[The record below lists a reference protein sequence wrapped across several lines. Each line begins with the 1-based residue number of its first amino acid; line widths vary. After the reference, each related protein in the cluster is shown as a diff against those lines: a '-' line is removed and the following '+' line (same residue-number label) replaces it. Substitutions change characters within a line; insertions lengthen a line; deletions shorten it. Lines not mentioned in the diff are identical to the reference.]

1 MENEILKTMRQAA
14 EELKEAGCDM
24 PELDTEV
31 LLAHALG
38 CERFEI
44 YTNKCRT
51 PFSVSAELKTF
62 QKLVER
68 RKRREPVAYII
79 GHKEFWSL
87 KLKVTSDVLAPRPE
101 TEKVV
106 ETALTFLSEKKVS
119 DTFWILDLCT
129 GSGCIAAALASE
141 LPHAQFVVTD
151 ISEKAL
157 AVAKENLKFAE
168 GRITFLPS
176 NLFENVRGKF
186 DLIVSNPPYIPSA
199 ELPHLM
205 PEVCDFE
212 PRLAL
217 DGGADGLD
225 FVRQIRH
232 DFSEHLKPG
241 GCCILEN
248 GAKIEIWKNS
258 SSKGESRFTEMFA

>member
-1 MENEILKTMRQAA
+1 MSNEILKTIRDATA
-14 EELKEAGCDM
+14 ELKAAGCDT
-24 PELDTEV
+24 PDLDAEV

-44 YTNKCRT
+44 YTANTSKCQALT
-51 PFSVSAELKTF
+51 DILPIF
-62 QKLVER
+62 QNNIER
-68 RKRREPVAYII
+68 RKRREPVAYIL
-79 GHKEFWSL
+79 GYKEFWSL
-87 KLKVTSDVLAPRPE
+87 KLKVTPDVLVPRPE

-106 ETALTFLSEKKVS
+106 ETALKMLQIEPGTHCQ
-119 DTFWILDLCT
+119 ILDLCT

-141 LPHAQFVVTD
+141 LPHAQFVLTD

-168 GRITFLPS
+168 GRITFLQS
-176 NLFENVRGKF
+176 DLFKNVTGRF

-199 ELPHLM
+199 ELETLM
-205 PEVCDFE
+205 PEVRDFE

-217 DGGADGLD
+217 DGGRDGLD

-232 DFSEHLKPG
+232 HFSKHLKPS

-248 GAKIEIWKNS
+248 GAKVETWKNS
-258 SSKGESRFTEMFA
+258 SFQGESRFTEAFA